1 MLNKRFAKGRIKLK
15 EGEYQRPNGTFEYKW
30 TDRFGKRH
38 SVYAKTIPAL
48 RAKEEKI
55 LRDTLDGIGYV
66 NRNQTINSYFAV
78 WKKIKS
84 GIRESTFITYLRLY
98 QRYIEPQFGNTVLKD
113 LSYSK
118 VVMFYKDLIEKRG
131 LSVSSASNVNVV
143 LGMILDL
150 AIKDGALRT
159 NPCTGA
165 MKELQRKYADTVKEV
180 KALTSTEQALF
191 EDFISKPGIF
201 HCLEPIITVM
211 LYTGMRVGEVGGL
224 RWADIDFE
232 KEEIHITHTL
242 VFDGSSTNK
251 TSEYGLNPPKTKSSK
266 RCIPISP
273 RVKEALLNEKKRQE
287 ENGIKCKITINGYSD
302 FVFLDDKGGL
312 FHYKKLN
319 HRLDRLSAAIDA
331 EIKNQGMINGLTAFP
346 HVHSHMLRH
355 TFATRMREAG
365 ADIKATAD
373 IMGHNEVDITLNTYT
388 DASADFKKQEIS
400 LLDLRDK
407 IEVV

>member
-1 MLNKRFAKGRIKLK
+1 
-15 EGEYQRPNGTFEYKW
+15 
-30 TDRFGKRH
+30 
-38 SVYAKTIPAL
+38 
-48 RAKEEKI
+48 
-55 LRDTLDGIGYV
+55 
-66 NRNQTINSYFAV
+66 
-78 WKKIKS
+78 
-84 GIRESTFITYLRLY
+84 
-98 QRYIEPQFGNTVLKD
+98 
-113 LSYSK
+113 
-118 VVMFYKDLIEKRG
+118 
-131 LSVSSASNVNVV
+131 
-143 LGMILDL
+143 
-150 AIKDGALRT
+150 
-159 NPCTGA
+159 
-165 MKELQRKYADTVKEV
+165 
-180 KALTSTEQALF
+180 
-191 EDFISKPGIF
+191 
-201 HCLEPIITVM
+201 M

-388 DASADFKKQEIS
+388 DASEDFKKQEIS
-400 LLDLRDK
+400 LLDLREK

>member
-1 MLNKRFAKGRIKLK
+1 MLTKRYAKGRIKLK
-15 EGEYQRPNGTFEYKW
+15 EGEYQRPNETFEYKW
-30 TDRFGKRH
+30 TDKFGKRH
-38 SVYAKTIPAL
+38 SVYARTISDL
-48 RAKEEKI
+48 RAKEERI
-55 LRDTLDGIGYV
+55 LKDTLDGINYV
-66 NRNQTINSYFAV
+66 DRSQTINSYFAV

-98 QRYIEPQFGNTVLKD
+98 ERYIEPQFGNTVLKD

-150 AIKDGALRT
+150 AIKEGALRT
-159 NPCTGA
+159 NPCNGA

-180 KALTSTEQALF
+180 KALTNTEQALF
-191 EDFISKPGIF
+191 EDFLSKPGTY
-201 HCLEPIITVM
+201 HSLNPIITVM

-232 KEEIHITHTL
+232 KEEIHISHTL
-242 VFDGSSTNK
+242 IFDGSSTHKN
-251 TSEYGLNPPKTKSSK
+251 SEYSLNPPKTKSSN

-287 ENGIKCKITINGYSD
+287 QKGIKCAITINGYSD

-331 EIKNQGMINGLTAFP
+331 EIKSKGTINGLTAFP

-388 DASADFKKQEIS
+388 DASKEFKKQEIS

-407 IEVV
+407 IEVI

>member
-1 MLNKRFAKGRIKLK
+1 MLNKRFAKGRVKLK

-66 NRNQTINSYFAV
+66 DRNQTINSYFAV

-201 HCLEPIITVM
+201 
-211 LYTGMRVGEVGGL
+211 
-224 RWADIDFE
+224 
-232 KEEIHITHTL
+232 
-242 VFDGSSTNK
+242 
-251 TSEYGLNPPKTKSSK
+251 
-266 RCIPISP
+266 
-273 RVKEALLNEKKRQE
+273 
-287 ENGIKCKITINGYSD
+287 
-302 FVFLDDKGGL
+302 
-312 FHYKKLN
+312 
-319 HRLDRLSAAIDA
+319 
-331 EIKNQGMINGLTAFP
+331 
-346 HVHSHMLRH
+346 
-355 TFATRMREAG
+355 
-365 ADIKATAD
+365 
-373 IMGHNEVDITLNTYT
+373 
-388 DASADFKKQEIS
+388 S
-400 LLDLRDK
+400 LP
-407 IEVV
+407 